1 MTALDFTKPAPSH
14 APSLLSRL
22 LRTIR
27 LATYGAGGAV
37 ALILVISVVQSD
49 MSQIAQYPASTQS
62 VEASDHSSR
71 LAVVIDMT
79 GGFFGYGNGA
89 D

>member
-22 LRTIR
+22 LRNIR
-27 LATYGAGGAV
+27 LAIVGAGGAV
-37 ALILVISVVQSD
+37 ALILVISAVQSD
-49 MSQIAQYPASTQS
+49 TSQIGQYPASIQPK
-62 VEASDHSSR
+62 EGGEHASR

-79 GGFFGYGNGA
+79 GGFLGYGGGP

>member
-1 MTALDFTKPAPSH
+1 MTTLDFTKPAPSH
-14 APSLLSRL
+14 APSLLSKL

-37 ALILVISVVQSD
+37 ALILVMSVVQSD
-49 MSQIAQYPASTQS
+49 MSQIAQYPTATQP
-62 VEASDHSSR
+62 EERGAHSSR

-79 GGFFGYGNGA
+79 GGFLGYGSST